1 MPAAEV
7 DVGPELVRGLLAD
20 QRPDLSDLAVTPL
33 GSGWDNFSFRL
44 GDRHVARFPRRL
56 LASSLVE
63 NEARWLPLLAPSLPL
78 PVPAP
83 LFLGMPGR
91 GYPWRWVISPW
102 VPGEPVGHGGPFHQ
116 EVAAQDL
123 AAFLAALHRPAPP
136 SAPLNQFRGIPLGD
150 RDTTTR
156 HRIQALESQ
165 LDAAALL
172 EIWDESL
179 EIPGHSGRPMWL
191 HGDLHPLNLLAEN
204 GRLTGVIDFG
214 DITSGDPATDLA
226 VAWML
231 FDRPNRESLRARYGD
246 EDKDLWI
253 RARGWA
259 VSLATSYLAHSDDDP
274 AMGAVGRLTIDRI
287 LG

>member
-7 DVGPELVRGLLAD
+7 DVGVELVRGLLAD
-20 QRPDLSDLAVTPL
+20 QRPDLSDLAVNPL

-44 GDRHVARFPRRL
+44 GDEHVARLPRRS

-63 NEARWLPLLAPSLPL
+63 NEARWLPMLAPTLPL

-83 LFLGMPGR
+83 LFVGEPGR

-102 VPGEPVGHGGPFHQ
+102 IPGEPVGEGEPLDPA
-116 EVAAQDL
+116 VAAQDL
-123 AAFLAALHRPAPP
+123 ASFLAALHKPAPL
-136 SAPLNQFRGIPLGD
+136 SAPHNQFRGIPLGD

-156 HRIQALESQ
+156 QRIQALGSQ

-172 EIWDESL
+172 EIWEEAL
-179 EIPGHSGRPMWL
+179 EIPGHSGQPRWL

-214 DITSGDPATDLA
+214 DITSGDPATDLS

-231 FDRPNRESLRARYGD
+231 FDRPHREALRALYGD
-246 EDKDLWI
+246 EDEALWI
-253 RARGWA
+253 RARGWS
-259 VSLATSYLAHSDDDP
+259 VSLATSYLAHSADNA
-274 AMGAVGRLTIDRI
+274 AMQAVGRFTIERI

>member
-7 DVGPELVRGLLAD
+7 DVGPDLVSRLLAD
-20 QRPDLSDLAVTPL
+20 QRPDMSDLAVTPL

-63 NEARWLPLLAPSLPL
+63 NEARWLPLLAPSLSL

-83 LFLGMPGR
+83 LFLGEPGQ
-91 GYPWRWVISPW
+91 GYPWRWAISPW
-102 VPGEPVGHGGPFHQ
+102 IPGEPVGDGGRLDPA
-116 EVAAQDL
+116 VAAHDL
-123 AAFLAALHRPAPP
+123 AVFLAALHQPAPA
-136 SAPLNQFRGIPLGD
+136 SAPRNRFRGIPLGE
-150 RDTTTR
+150 RDATTR
-156 HRIQALESQ
+156 QRIRSLESQ

-172 EIWDESL
+172 EIWDEAL
-179 EIPGHSGRPMWL
+179 EIPGHTDPPSWL

-231 FDRPNRESLRARYGD
+231 FDQPNRESLRARYAD
-246 EDKDLWI
+246 EDEDLWI

-259 VSLATSYLAHSDDDP
+259 VSLATSYLAHSADNP
-274 AMGAVGRLTIDRI
+274 VMRTVGRLTIDRI

>member
-7 DVGPELVRGLLAD
+7 DVGLELVRGLLAD

-56 LASSLVE
+56 LASALVE

-83 LFLGMPGR
+83 HFLGSPGR

-102 VPGEPVGHGGPFHQ
+102 IPGEPVGGGEPLDPV
-116 EVAAQDL
+116 VAAQDL
-123 AAFLAALHRPAPP
+123 AAFLAALHQPAPP
-136 SAPLNQFRGIPLGD
+136 TAPRNRFRGIPLGE
-150 RDTTTR
+150 RDATTR
-156 HRIQALESQ
+156 QRIRALSPQ
-165 LDAAALL
+165 VDPAALL
-172 EIWDESL
+172 EIWDEAL
-179 EIPGHSGRPMWL
+179 EIPGHTSLPRWL

-246 EDKDLWI
+246 EDEELWI

-259 VSLATSYLAHSDDDP
+259 LSLATSHLAHSADNL

>member
-7 DVGPELVRGLLAD
+7 DVGVELVRGLLAD
-20 QRPDLSDLAVTPL
+20 QRPDLSDLTVAPL

-44 GDRHVARFPRRL
+44 GDEHVVRFPRRS

-63 NEARWLPLLAPSLPL
+63 NEARWLPMLAPTLPL

-83 LFLGMPGR
+83 LFLGEPGR

-102 VPGEPVGHGGPFHQ
+102 IPGEPVGEREPLDPV
-116 EVAAQDL
+116 VAAEGL
-123 AAFLAALHRPAPP
+123 AAFLAALHQPAPP
-136 SAPLNQFRGIPLGD
+136 SAPRNQFRGIPLRD
-150 RDTTTR
+150 RDPTTR
-156 HRIQALESQ
+156 QRIRALESQ
-165 LDAAALL
+165 LDATALL

-179 EIPGHSGRPMWL
+179 EMPGHSGPPRWL

-231 FDRPNRESLRARYGD
+231 FARPNRESFRALYRD
-246 EDKDLWI
+246 EDDDLWL

-259 VSLATSYLAHSDDDP
+259 VSLATSYLAHSADNA
-274 AMGAVGRLTIDRI
+274 AMGAVGRLTIDRV